1 MAKQIYSMR
10 NFSGGINNDMDGR
23 DIKENEFVHMQGF
36 MTDQNG
42 ALRPVITAAAHD
54 GLFSE
59 KSLGTEDI
67 TAVLQGSGGYNLGYF
82 ETDSNLSNSA
92 TVTGTVIFN
101 DGGRTTFAVA
111 IQDPEAETTPPE
123 EFND

>member
-42 ALRPVITAAAHD
+42 ALRPVITSGNHN
-54 GLFSE
+54 GLFAN
-59 KSLGTEDI
+59 KSVGGSVI
-67 TAVLQGSGGYNLGYF
+67 TSVLAGSGGYNLGYF
-82 ETDSNLSNSA
+82 ETDSDVSTSV
-92 TVTGTVIFN
+92 TVTGAIKFN
-101 DGGRTTFAVA
+101 DGGIHSNKSGYATH
-111 IQDPEAETTPPE
+111 QEEPTTPT
-123 EFND
+123 

>member
-1 MAKQIYSMR
+1 MAKQMYSMR

-42 ALRPVITAAAHD
+42 ALRPVITSAAHD

-59 KSLGTEDI
+59 KSLGDENI
-67 TAVLQGSGGYNLGYF
+67 PAVLEGSGGYNLGYF
-82 ETDSNLSNSA
+82 ETDSILASDA
-92 TVTGTVIFN
+92 TVTAEIFFN
-101 DGGRTTFAVA
+101 DGGRVTFAQA
-111 IQDPEAETTPPE
+111 QTDTQDETTMMAGG
-123 EFND
+123 

>member
-42 ALRPVITAAAHD
+42 VLRPVITAAAHD
-54 GLFSE
+54 GLFSN
-59 KSLGTEDI
+59 KSIGGSNI
-67 TAVLQGSGGYNLGYF
+67 TAVLEGSGGYNLGYF
-82 ETDSNLSNSA
+82 ETDSDVGTAVTVSGSIDFSDGGITTKNLSAAS
-92 TVTGTVIFN
+92 
-101 DGGRTTFAVA
+101 
-111 IQDPEAETTPPE
+111 QEETTTLPS
-123 EFND
+123 

>member
-1 MAKQIYSMR
+1 MAKQMYSMR

-42 ALRPVITAAAHD
+42 ALRPVITSAAHD

-59 KSLGTEDI
+59 KSLGDENI
-67 TAVLQGSGGYNLGYF
+67 PAVLEGSGGYNLGYF
-82 ETDSNLSNSA
+82 ETDSDVSTSV
-92 TVTGTVIFN
+92 TVTGAIKFN
-101 DGGRTTFAVA
+101 DGGIHSSKDHWAS
-111 IQDPEAETTPPE
+111 QPEIPTTPS
-123 EFND
+123 

>member
-1 MAKQIYSMR
+1 VAKQIYSMR

-42 ALRPVITAAAHD
+42 ALRPVITSAAHD

-59 KSLGTEDI
+59 KSLGTENI
-67 TAVLQGSGGYNLGYF
+67 PAVLAGSGGYNLGYF
-82 ETDSNLSNSA
+82 ETDSILASA
-92 TVTGTVIFN
+92 ATLTATITFN
-101 DGGRTTFAVA
+101 DGGRVTFSRGFVDT
-111 IQDPEAETTPPE
+111 QEETTPLPG
-123 EFND
+123 

>member
-42 ALRPVITAAAHD
+42 ALRPVITSAAHN

-59 KSLGTEDI
+59 KSLGTEVI
-67 TAVLQGSGGYNLGYF
+67 SAVLAGSGGYNLGYF
-82 ETDSNLSNSA
+82 ETDSILASSA
-92 TVTGTVIFN
+92 TVTGEMIFN
-101 DGGRTTFAVA
+101 DGGRVTFSTSP
-111 IQDPEAETTPPE
+111 IDPQNETTVPIPA
-123 EFND
+123 

>member
-1 MAKQIYSMR
+1 MR

-42 ALRPVITAAAHD
+42 ALRPVITSAAHD

-59 KSLGTEDI
+59 KSLGTENI
-67 TAVLQGSGGYNLGYF
+67 PAVLAGSGGYNLGYF
-82 ETDSNLSNSA
+82 ETDSILASDA
-92 TVTGTVIFN
+92 TLTATITFN
-101 DGGRTTFAVA
+101 DGGRVQFSVGY
-111 IQDPEAETTPPE
+111 IDSQEETTLPG
-123 EFND
+123 N

>member
-1 MAKQIYSMR
+1 MAKQMYSMR

-42 ALRPVITAAAHD
+42 ALRPVITSAAHD

-59 KSLGTEDI
+59 KSLGTENI
-67 TAVLQGSGGYNLGYF
+67 TVTIAGSGGYNLGYF

-92 TVTGTVIFN
+92 TVTGTLIFN
-101 DGGRTTFAVA
+101 DGGRATFALAV
-111 IQDPEAETTPPE
+111 QDPEAETTPPND
-123 EFND
+123 FNE

>member
-1 MAKQIYSMR
+1 VAKQIYSMR

-42 ALRPVITAAAHD
+42 ALRPVITSVAHN

-59 KSLGTEDI
+59 KSLGTENI
-67 TAVLQGSGGYNLGYF
+67 PAVLAGSGGYNLGYF
-82 ETDSNLSNSA
+82 ETDSILASA
-92 TVTGTVIFN
+92 ATLTATITFN
-101 DGGRTTFAVA
+101 DGGRVQFSVGAA
-111 IQDPEAETTPPE
+111 DSQEETTPTG
-123 EFND
+123 N